1 MLEATK
7 NLGVGIMQVI
17 ETRLLY
23 YFLTVARERN
33 ITNAA
38 RTLHIT
44 LSRQMALLEEE
55 VGAKLFIRD
64 SRPISLTDEGLLL
77 CRRAEEILELLEKTQ
92 AEIRIH
98 EEQIEGTISVGCGE
112 IASVKLLTEMMA
124 EFSRKYPRVKFGH
137 RFEAYI

>member
-1 MLEATK
+1 
-7 NLGVGIMQVI
+7 MQVI

-44 LSRQMALLEEE
+44 QPTLSRQMALLEEE

-64 SRPISLTDEGLLL
+64 SRPLSLTDEGLLL
-77 CRRAEEILELLEKTQ
+77 RRRAEEILELLEKHRQ
-92 AEIRIH
+92 RFVFMKNRLKEPYRLDV
-98 EEQIEGTISVGCGE
+98 E
-112 IASVKLLTEMMA
+112 KLHL
-124 EFSRKYPRVKFGH
+124 
-137 RFEAYI
+137 

>member
-1 MLEATK
+1 
-7 NLGVGIMQVI
+7 MQVI

-38 RTLHIT
+38 RTLHITQPT